1 MSERERANH
10 RHSADDRA
18 LLTEVATDLFTDL
31 CTPETVRAAEETG
44 WAGPLW
50 DALTAAG
57 FPLVSVPEEAGGSGG
72 SVADACAVLRVAGRF
87 AAPVPL
93 AETGLLAGWA
103 LASAGL
109 ALPAGP
115 ATVAVG
121 RPADALELTGGPGG
135 WRVSGRLHRVPWA
148 GEAERVVALAQRG
161 GDRFVL
167 SLPAAGAAVV
177 PGRNLAG
184 EPRDTVNFDDLALP
198 DDAVAP
204 APEHVT
210 ADALLLR
217 GALGRA
223 ALIAGALARVT
234 DLTVRYTNEREQ
246 FGRPV
251 ARFQAVQHHLVRIAE
266 EAQAAGMAAAV
277 AAASA
282 DPDPAFFDVAAAK
295 IVAGEAASAAA
306 KAAHQAH
313 GAIGMTKEYELG
325 QLTRRLWAWRDEY
338 GSERHWSSRLGRHL
352 AELGADGLWPRLAT
366 GLFTD

>member
-1 MSERERANH
+1 MTS
-10 RHSADDRA
+10 DTV
-18 LLTEVATDLFTDL
+18 LLTQVATDLFGDL
-31 CTPETVRAAEETG
+31 CPPEVVRDAEETG
-44 WAGPLW
+44 GAAELW
-50 DALTAAG
+50 EALDGAG

-72 SVADACAVLRVAGRF
+72 SVADACAVLQIAGRF

-103 LASAGL
+103 LAAAGL
-109 ALPAGP
+109 ELPAGP

-121 RPADALELTGGPGG
+121 RPDDEIELTGGTGG

-148 GEAERVVALAQRG
+148 EAAERVVVLAQRG

-167 SLPAAGAAVV
+167 SVPTAVAKIA

-184 EPRDTVNFDDLALP
+184 EPRDAVTLDDLALP
-198 DDAVAP
+198 DDALAS
-204 APEHVT
+204 APEQVT
-210 ADALLLR
+210 AEALQLR

-246 FGRPV
+246 FGRPI

-266 EAQAAGMAAAV
+266 QAQAARMAAAV
-277 AAASA
+277 AARNA
-282 DPDPAFFDVAAAK
+282 DPDPAFFEVAAAK
-295 IVAGEAASAAA
+295 LVAGEAASAAA

-325 QLTRRLWAWRDEY
+325 QLTRRLWAWRDEF
-338 GSERHWSSRLGRHL
+338 GSERYWSSRLGRHV
-352 AELGADGLWPRLAT
+352 AGLGADGLWPRITT
-366 GLFTD
+366 GLVTTDS